1 MGYDIQPLTLE
12 LFPLAVRY
20 VPAAAVPVRMS
31 YHPRDDK
38 NSRWGATTDFK
49 YFSAL
54 DFLLLFLSL
63 LSQGTIPYRQDLFHL
78 QNVST
83 IYACRERFRSLFR

>member
-1 MGYDIQPLTLE
+1 M
-12 LFPLAVRY
+12 
-20 VPAAAVPVRMS
+20 
-31 YHPRDDK
+31 
-38 NSRWGATTDFK
+38 WGAMADFK

-54 DFLLLFLSL
+54 DFLSLFLFL